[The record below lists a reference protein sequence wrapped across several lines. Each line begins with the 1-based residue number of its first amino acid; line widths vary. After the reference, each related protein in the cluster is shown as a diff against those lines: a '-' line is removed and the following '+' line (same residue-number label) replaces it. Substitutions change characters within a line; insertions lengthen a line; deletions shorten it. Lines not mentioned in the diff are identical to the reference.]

1 MIREGQDSSVRA
13 PDFRALF
20 EAVPGRYLVLRP
32 DPPRFTIL
40 VATGAY
46 RQAAGLA
53 RGDIVGRGLFEC
65 LSDAS
70 PGHPGPAGAASLRD
84 SLETVLRT
92 RAPQAMPVQRWD
104 TQRADGKGEERYW
117 RPVNTPVAGPSGEV
131 AYIVHE
137 LEDVTEQRRAEGRA
151 RLLTAASDVLDASL
165 DLEATLATL
174 TRLVVPDVADWCA
187 VDVLD
192 ADERT
197 VRRAAVAHAEAARL
211 PDGHALPERSPTA
224 ADAPF
229 ATAVVLRTREPE
241 LVSDVPDDPDAASA
255 IGGGERFAFARS
267 LGLRSYLCVPLEA
280 RGHCLGALCLG
291 QLQSGRRFVEA
302 DLAFAVELGRRAGLA
317 LDNARLF
324 TAAREARGRAERLQS
339 VTAELAQALRPAD
352 VMEVVLGA
360 QLDAAGAAA
369 GVVTLLSADGATLE
383 TVHAT
388 GYPADLTTPWHHLPV
403 DAPLPL
409 TEAVRTGAP
418 VFVGSQSDWAERY
431 PAAAADSVAS
441 GYHAAAAVPLVAE
454 GRIFGAIGL
463 SFREPRVFTLE
474 ERALIAALAQ
484 QCAQALERAR
494 LYEAERMARGEA
506 EAARAEA
513 EVANRAKSEFLATM
527 SHEIRT
533 PINAIQGYTQLLE
546 LGLAGPISSQQHEH
560 LQRLRASSQH
570 LLGIVNDVLDLAK
583 VDSGQMSVARDRAT
597 TSRAVQSALALILP
611 QAEGKGV
618 RLVEVRLGDPGEP
631 YLGDEDRVR
640 QVLVNLLS
648 NAVKFTL
655 PGGTVA
661 IDSGTVDEAPPQA
674 RLHGSGPWVFL
685 RVEDSG
691 IGIPPEQQARI
702 FEAFHQVEGGRTRTA
717 GGTGLGLT
725 ISRRLA
731 RLMGGDLTVDSAVGR
746 GSVFTLWL
754 PATSQIT
761 GEWRQIQDS
770 KDGTAGAGRRAMEET
785 WVHGLAE
792 IGAHL
797 RERLDDVLEAY
808 TARLR
813 ADPAF
818 PQAVPLRRSELEDH
832 QLPFLS
838 DLAQMLLVIEETGGL
853 ESDVLRDGSTIQRV
867 VAELHGRQR
876 QRRGWTDAQL
886 EREYAILGEELEY
899 LVQRVIR
906 EGDGPGDATTALE
919 VLHRLMGRAADT
931 ARRALRYA
939 TQHAPA

>member
-20 EAVPGRYLVLRP
+20 EAVPGRYLVLLP
-32 DPPRFTIL
+32 DAPRFTI
-40 VATGAY
+40 VAATDAY
-46 RQAAGLA
+46 RQATGVAE
-53 RGDIVGRGLFEC
+53 RDVVGRGLFE
-65 LSDAS
+65 LFSDAN
-70 PGHPGPAGAASLRD
+70 PGNPAPTGAASFRA

-92 RAPQAMPVQRWD
+92 GAPHAMPVQRYD
-104 TQRADGKGEERYW
+104 TPRADSGREERRW
-117 RPVNTPVAGPSGEV
+117 RPVNTPVAGPGGEV
-131 AYIVHE
+131 AYIVHAV
-137 LEDVTEQRRAEGRA
+137 EDVTEQRRAEEQA
-151 RLLTAASDVLDASL
+151 RLLAEASNLLDASL

-174 TRLVVPDVADWCA
+174 TRVVVPDVAAWCA
-187 VDVLD
+187 VDVVES
-192 ADERT
+192 AAGDEPT
-197 VRRAAVAHAEAARL
+197 VRRAAAAHAE
-211 PDGHALPERSPTA
+211 TA
-224 ADAPF
+224 QSSEGRPVSEHPPA
-229 ATAVVLRTREPE
+229 LRTGQPE
-241 LVSDVPDDPDAASA
+241 LVSHVPDDIDTTGAASA
-255 IGGGERFAFARS
+255 TDRERLAFVRS
-267 LGLRSYLCVPLEA
+267 LGLRSYVCVPLEA
-280 RGHCLGALCLG
+280 RGHRLGALWLG
-291 QLQSGRRFVEA
+291 QAQSGRRFDEA
-302 DLAFAVELGRRAGLA
+302 ELAFAVELGKRAGLA

-324 TAAREARGRAERLQS
+324 TAAREARRRAERLQR
-339 VTAELAQALRPAD
+339 VTAELAQALRPTD

-388 GYPADLTTPWHHLPV
+388 GYPPDLTTPWHHLPV
-403 DAPLPL
+403 EAPLPL
-409 TEAVRTGAP
+409 TEAVRTGVP
-418 VFVGSQSDWAERY
+418 VFVESHSDWARRY
-431 PAAAADSVAS
+431 PAAAVDSVTS
-441 GYHAAAAVPLVAE
+441 GYQAAAAVPLVAE

-463 SFREPRVFTLE
+463 SFRESRVFALE
-474 ERALIAALAQ
+474 ERALLAALAQ

-546 LGLAGPISSQQHEH
+546 LGLAGPVSSQQHEH

-618 RLVEVRLGDPGEP
+618 RLVELRPGDPGEP

-655 PGGTVA
+655 PGGTVT
-661 IDSGTVDEAPPQA
+661 IDSGTVDEGPPQA
-674 RLHGSGPWVFL
+674 RLHGTGPWVFV
-685 RVEDSG
+685 RVEDTG
-691 IGIPPEQQARI
+691 IGIPADQQARI
-702 FEAFHQVEGGRTRTA
+702 FEAFHQVEGGHTRTA

-761 GEWRQIQDS
+761 GEWRQVQDP
-770 KDGTAGAGRRAMEET
+770 KDEGTGGRRRAVEESR
-785 WVHGLAE
+785 VHGLAE

-818 PQAVPLRRSELEDH
+818 PQAAPLRRSELEDH

-838 DLAQMLLVIEETGGL
+838 DLAQTLLVIEETGGL

-886 EREYAILGEELEY
+886 EREYAILAEELEH

-906 EGDGPGDATTALE
+906 ESDGAGDATTVLE
-919 VLHRLMGRAADT
+919 VLRRLMARAADT